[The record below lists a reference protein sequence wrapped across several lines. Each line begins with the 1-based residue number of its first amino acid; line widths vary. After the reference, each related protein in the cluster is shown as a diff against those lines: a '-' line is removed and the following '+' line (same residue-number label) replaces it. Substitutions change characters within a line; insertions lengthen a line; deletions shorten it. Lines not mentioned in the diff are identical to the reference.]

1 MLCQTLLLLLIVF
14 FFFFFV
20 AYHNFRN
27 SMAKNILTLESV
39 RHSLIRQE
47 DSIIFSLIERAHFPI
62 NSPTYS
68 PSHVSNSFSGP
79 LLRFVVKET
88 EALLAKVC
96 MRFAFHSKYSYF
108 NKLNIDT
115 IIIIIKY
122 INVLY
127 CLQKKKKFE
136 VGLVVSI

>member
-1 MLCQTLLLLLIVF
+1 MPDILLLLLIVF
-14 FFFFFV
+14 FLLV
-20 AYHNFRN
+20 ASHNVRN
-27 SMAKNILTLESV
+27 SMAKNSLTLESV

-108 NKLNIDT
+108 NKLNIDS
-115 IIIIIKY
+115 IIIITKY